1 MRRFVNRLKRVV
13 GRLTTLYKPR
23 LWWLKGREEEK
34 EKEEKEKRV
43 KKLAWVWDAELAKE
57 DGGLHKSRQELK
69 KRTQIQEKEE
79 VKVLY
84 LKHLF
89 VNQRS

>member
-1 MRRFVNRLKRVV
+1 MVA
-13 GRLTTLYKPR
+13 
-23 LWWLKGREEEK
+23 KGGEEK

-69 KRTQIQEKEE
+69 KRKWIQEKEE
-79 VKVLY
+79 VKVVY
-84 LKHLF
+84 LKRLF
-89 VNQRS
+89 VKQKVVSLNPLQITSFGNQIL